1 MDKLVDRCLAAFL
14 LLFAIG
20 NLAALP
26 NQQWTQHSGPKV
38 LAPAFFPEF
47 LFIGLALVSVL
58 LLAATF
64 IERDYRTDYDAPRLS
79 GVVLGIALLA
89 FALAVP
95 HLGFVVSAM
104 ALCLVVM
111 IAMGERR
118 IVRLI
123 AVSAAAP
130 LVMTWL
136 AGQVLHVCYLA
147 AEDVEPLDEVL
158 EFADVPREGVGQD
171 GGPSTS

>member
-26 NQQWTQHSGPKV
+26 SQQWTHHSGPKV

-47 LFIGLALVSVL
+47 LFIGLALLSVL
-58 LLAATF
+58 LIAATF
-64 IERDYRTDYDAPRLS
+64 VERGYQTDFEAPRLS
-79 GVVLGIALLA
+79 GVVLGMALLA
-89 FALAVP
+89 FSLAVP
-95 HLGFVVSAM
+95 HLGFVISAM

-111 IAMGERR
+111 VAMGERR
-118 IVRLI
+118 LVRLV

-130 LVMTWL
+130 LIMTWL
-136 AGQVLHVCYLA
+136 AGQVLHV
-147 AEDVEPLDEVL
+147 VFP
-158 EFADVPREGVGQD
+158 
-171 GGPSTS
+171 

>member
-26 NQQWTQHSGPKV
+26 SQQWTQHSGPKV

-47 LFIGLALVSVL
+47 LFIGLALLSVL

-64 IERDYRTDYDAPRLS
+64 VERDYRTDYEAPRLS
-79 GVVLGIALLA
+79 GAVLGVTLLA

-104 ALCLVVM
+104 VLCLVVM
-111 IAMGERR
+111 VAMGERR
-118 IVRLI
+118 IVRI
-123 AVSAAAP
+123 VAVSATAP
-130 LVMTWL
+130 LIMTWL
-136 AGQVLHVCYLA
+136 AGHVLHV
-147 AEDVEPLDEVL
+147 VFP
-158 EFADVPREGVGQD
+158 
-171 GGPSTS
+171 